1 MSRAR
6 SKPTTNEGSEA
17 GSSVEQC
24 VLVQEEIWRAV
35 LDAAR
40 GEAPLSLS
48 KVVRKIARGFPA
60 AGFSTRD
67 IADALVYA
75 AVDRGV
81 AFEISSRAPL
91 GVLDVTGL
99 FALVGRKRRP
109 QGDAKMRPTFAGD
122 EISATS

>member
-17 GSSVEQC
+17 GAPIEQC

-48 KVVRKIARGFPA
+48 KQVRKIARGFPA
-60 AGFSTRD
+60 AGLSTRD

-81 AFEISSRAPL
+81 AVEVTNPAPHQALDIS
-91 GVLDVTGL
+91 GL
-99 FALVGRKRRP
+99 LSLVGRKRKT
-109 QGDAKMRPTFAGD
+109 QADAKLRSSVIGAQIP
-122 EISATS
+122 ATP

>member
-48 KVVRKIARGFPA
+48 KAVRKIARGFPA
-60 AGFSTRD
+60 AGFSPRD
-67 IADALVYA
+67 IADALIFA

-81 AFEISSRAPL
+81 AVEMANPSPRGAI
-91 GVLDVTGL
+91 DITGL

-109 QGDAKMRPTFAGD
+109 QDNAKARPTFASD
-122 EISATS
+122 QISAAP